1 MLPINSASGHP
12 IKLFVFLTFIYYMPQ
27 HSNGGQRTTCVCVW
41 GGGSVLSFRHGGFGD
56 GNQAVR
62 LDSKHFYL
70 QSHFAG
76 PSILKFRS
84 LDIWFLLCIYSVAKV
99 SLDYISLLLSFI
111 VIDSLFQKIMWICSE
126 QDIPTHPVTFPGD
139 TWTNKGRQ
147 TKAAIPPELK
157 LPNQCIYWC
166 FL

>member
-12 IKLFVFLTFIYYMPQ
+12 IKLLVFITFIYYMQ
-27 HSNGGQRTTCVCVW
+27 KHSHVGL
-41 GGGSVLSFRHGGFGD
+41 SVRHGGFGD

-111 VIDSLFQKIMWICSE
+111 VIDSLFQKIM
-126 QDIPTHPVTFPGD
+126 
-139 TWTNKGRQ
+139 
-147 TKAAIPPELK
+147 
-157 LPNQCIYWC
+157 
-166 FL
+166 